1 MGQVS
6 GKVAVVTGGA
16 SGIGEACAET
26 LAREGASVL
35 ITDIDDALGKGVV
48 ERITKAGGKAHYQR
62 HDVRDET
69 AWPGIIADAE
79 KRFGRLD
86 IMVAN
91 AGIGVMAPIETMT
104 LADWQRQQ
112 AINLDGVFLSIKHS
126 IPAMRRAGGG
136 SIVLMSSIAGLRGA
150 PGLAAYSAT
159 KGGVRLLAKSVALEH
174 AADNIRC
181 NSVHPGIIATPI
193 WGKIPTGAEGNRRNA
208 PIDPKERAAI
218 AVPLTRVGEAQDIA
232 NGVLFLCTE
241 AANYMTGQE
250 LVIDGGMT
258 AGGRAPPRPQQWRFE
273 QRGRQRLD
281 RGGGGKCRRLGRG
294 RRLCRPWPG
303 SFQRSGPQGARLA
316 ADRQPVPDGPCPGD
330 AGRRGLVGEARWQ
343 AGRCRA
349 SPVPVGQHSISR
361 RALQPRLWRPAMVRR
376 RCTDRRPGADCRL
389 GELGARGIGQIR
401 SATRLIFLTVVSAM
415 LFLPT
420 GR

>member
-6 GKVAVVTGGA
+6 GKAAIVTGGA

-35 ITDIDDALGKGVV
+35 VTDIDDALGKAVV
-48 ERITKAGGKAHYQR
+48 ERIGKAGGKAHYLR
-62 HDVRDET
+62 HDVRDE
-69 AWPGIIADAE
+69 AGWPGVIVEAE

-91 AGIGVMAPIETMT
+91 AGIGVMVPIAEMS

-112 AINLDGVFLSIKHS
+112 AINLDGVFLSIKHA
-126 IPAMRRAGGG
+126 IPAMKRAGGG
-136 SIVLMSSIAGLRGA
+136 SMVLMSSIAGLRGA

-159 KGGVRLLAKSVALEH
+159 KGGVRLFAKSVALEH
-174 AADNIRC
+174 AADNIRV

-193 WGKIPTGAEGNRRNA
+193 WRKIPTGAEGNRRNA
-208 PIDPKERAAI
+208 PIDPHERASA

-258 AGGRAPPRPQQWRFE
+258 AGGP
-273 QRGRQRLD
+273 
-281 RGGGGKCRRLGRG
+281 
-294 RRLCRPWPG
+294 
-303 SFQRSGPQGARLA
+303 AR
-316 ADRQPVPDGPCPGD
+316 
-330 AGRRGLVGEARWQ
+330 
-343 AGRCRA
+343 RA
-349 SPVPVGQHSISR
+349 S
-361 RALQPRLWRPAMVRR
+361 
-376 RCTDRRPGADCRL
+376 
-389 GELGARGIGQIR
+389 
-401 SATRLIFLTVVSAM
+401 
-415 LFLPT
+415 
-420 GR
+420 

>member
-62 HDVRDET
+62 HDVRDEA
-69 AWPGIIADAE
+69 AWPGIVADAE

-136 SIVLMSSIAGLRGA
+136 AIVLMSSIAGLRGA

-193 WGKIPTGAEGNRRNA
+193 WGKIPTGAESNRRNA

-232 NGVLFLCTE
+232 NGVLFLCTA

-250 LVIDGGMT
+250 MVIDGGIT
-258 AGGRAPPRPQQWRFE
+258 AGGRAPPRQPQ
-273 QRGRQRLD
+273 
-281 RGGGGKCRRLGRG
+281 
-294 RRLCRPWPG
+294 
-303 SFQRSGPQGARLA
+303 
-316 ADRQPVPDGPCPGD
+316 
-330 AGRRGLVGEARWQ
+330 
-343 AGRCRA
+343 
-349 SPVPVGQHSISR
+349 
-361 RALQPRLWRPAMVRR
+361 
-376 RCTDRRPGADCRL
+376 
-389 GELGARGIGQIR
+389 
-401 SATRLIFLTVVSAM
+401 
-415 LFLPT
+415 
-420 GR
+420 